1 MMSFRFDNNINLMII
16 IIWLFHHSCFPPLVC
31 FMSYHLMH
39 KLNHQEQQCT
49 TVNEQQCNTVTETT
63 YENECTTVQEQKC
76 EIQYMTQYEQQC
88 TTQNENV
95 SFTIILYL

>member
-1 MMSFRFDNNINLMII
+1 MTFHDFEHFICPSSFSLVYFM
-16 IIWLFHHSCFPPLVC
+16 SCFN
-31 FMSYHLMH
+31 FNFESS
-39 KLNHQEQQCT
+39 HQEQQCT

-95 SFTIILYL
+95 SL

>member
-1 MMSFRFDNNINLMII
+1 MIHYLPYLALHLLSVCLFLMFYTTFSSI
-16 IIWLFHHSCFPPLVC
+16 
-31 FMSYHLMH
+31 
-39 KLNHQEQQCT
+39 QEQQCT
-49 TVNEQQCNTVTETT
+49 TVNEQQCDTVTETT

-95 SFTIILYL
+95 SFANFQLSFILFNENNSF